1 VPPDLVWFVTSN
13 ITIIPV
19 QEAFL
24 VDASPSLTPADRWI
38 KAEPQ
43 EAGHYTLMLADVP
56 VDAFWSITVYN
67 RDGYLEPNPYGSYS
81 LNSVTT
87 QADGSTYVL
96 NLAPE
101 PAGLANHLY
110 VMDGWNCG
118 LRLYRPRAA
127 VLEKSWIPPTPQ
139 PAD

>member
-1 VPPDLVWFVTSN
+1 MGWGGVPPNEEYCYMVT
-13 ITIIPV
+13 
-19 QEAFL
+19 
-24 VDASPSLTPADRWI
+24 
-38 KAEPQ
+38 EPQ